1 MSADECVRLG
11 TEDNGREVALHTGD
25 ALCIDLQESPTTGF
39 RWRLVAVDAT
49 VVALD
54 EDRFDVMASQ
64 PGASGVRHFRF
75 VAVGPGTT
83 NITLHRTRR
92 WETGAEPDYTLRV
105 TARVSAA

>member
-11 TEDNGREVALHTGD
+11 TDDNGREVALHTGD
-25 ALCIDLQESPTTGF
+25 ALCLDLPENPTTGF
-39 RWRLVAVDAT
+39 RWRLAAVDTT

-54 EDRFDVMASQ
+54 EDRFDAIAAQ

-75 VAVGPGTT
+75 VAVGPGATD
-83 NITLHRTRR
+83 ISVHRSRR
-92 WETGAEPDYTLRV
+92 WDTESEPEYTFRV